1 MRRPRVD
8 VVNNGRILR
17 TEKGGDTRIVPQV
30 NRKKQQIKIKEKKK
44 KSWIYIQRNKKKKR
58 QLHLSLA
65 TLMLPQNSFS
75 FNEKFSTKSRKGIEY
90 F

>member
-44 KSWIYIQRNKKKKR
+44 KAGYIYREIKR